1 MADYAPLL
9 RRAIAG
15 LPDQDPARRQAIYR
29 RAREALERQ
38 LRGIDPPLGDA
49 EILEETLTLEDVI
62 RQIEADFAEKPSVEP
77 APDQVLSLPP
87 DEAPPPEIA
96 VVEPRLTSPK
106 AAPVQAAA
114 SPAITPRLPE
124 PPRPKMETRAEQERA
139 RRRLGLLAVIG
150 AITILMMGTLAYL
163 KREDAGIYRSASPAL
178 AQPDSSGIDPEAGK
192 REGRLGPSSEP
203 AATVAPVTTPS
214 PPVSVEQRPAQ
225 PPPPPAPVSPLPIT
239 SRAFVVLEVP
249 GGAPNQFEG
258 QANWSFALENASR
271 DRERSLRARV
281 DFPGP
286 GLQIELTFARNSD
299 SAIRASHTILV
310 TFDTKQA
317 LPPVREMSAIEWRER
332 EGQAGQTMS
341 GLLVPIQDN
350 NFLIGLD
357 PGEAALQRNL
367 DLLRTQRWLV
377 FEVRLANGR
386 RGAFLVEKGSSG
398 ERAVGEALTAWK

>member
-49 EILEETLTLEDVI
+49 EILKETLALEDVI
-62 RQIEADFAEKPSVEP
+62 RQIEADFAEKPPVEA
-77 APDQVLSLPP
+77 APDLILSLPP
-87 DEAPPPEIA
+87 DEAVPPGLSTI
-96 VVEPRLTSPK
+96 EPRLPIP
-106 AAPVQAAA
+106 AAPAETN
-114 SPAITPRLPE
+114 PAPTMTPRLPE
-124 PPRPKMETRAEQERA
+124 PPRPKLETRAEQEQA
-139 RRRLGLLAVIG
+139 RRRRGLLAVIG
-150 AITILMMGTLAYL
+150 AMAILVMGTFAYL
-163 KREDAGIYRSASPAL
+163 KREDVSRYRGNTAL
-178 AQPDSSGIDPEAGK
+178 GPQSEAPGSESDAGK
-192 REGRLGPSSEP
+192 REGRLGPTP
-203 AATVAPVTTPS
+203 DTPS
-214 PPVSVEQRPAQ
+214 PAAPVASPAAPVVVEQRPAQ
-225 PPPPPAPVSPLPIT
+225 PPSPPAPVTPLPIA

-258 QANWSFALENASR
+258 QASWSFSPENTAR
-271 DRERSLRARV
+271 NGERNLRARIE
-281 DFPGP
+281 FPGP
-286 GLQIELTFARNSD
+286 GLQIELVLARNAD
-299 SAIRASHTILV
+299 KAIRASHTILV

-317 LPPVREMSAIEWRER
+317 IPPVREMSAIEWRER

-357 PGEAALQRNL
+357 PSDAAIQRNL
-367 DLLRTQRWLV
+367 DLLRNQRWLV

-398 ERAVGEALTAWK
+398 ERAVSEALAAWK